1 MGLTS
6 GSQTRGGKWP
16 HARPPAAAAVDPR
29 QAAASGGVSRHHQ
42 APQKP
47 WTRVALAAV
56 FVIAC
61 GTDDEPPEAA
71 LPEFVESAAP
81 APTAPEAQDPL
92 QQRRGHLTQ
101 WSRCLVRTGS
111 RLERS
116 WARLGQ
122 DVDTKKLRV
131 RKRDLQPFFD
141 TVDGELLDACP
152 LGAKPAPGVPPEVP
166 TQGRAYV
173 LAARGYGNRAAELRE
188 YFDTEAYVSDNWAK
202 LQADLPGLEESY
214 EAAHAAAAAFSETLE
229 VAQTK
234 ADTQWLEE
242 LGRGGGAQSAA
253 WHVTNTALLGRA
265 ALPCI
270 TQERPVPVACK
281 GASEAFTAGRQ
292 GLEAW
297 RDSHP
302 ADAVGVFWLDVFRK
316 RATDLEQAIAGLQAP
331 VSRRKSTA
339 TEQLAAASV
348 RVAEART
355 ALQTAAN
362 TVVFDFP

>member
-1 MGLTS
+1 MGLTRS
-6 GSQTRGGKWP
+6 SQPRGNDQP
-16 HARPPAAAAVDPR
+16 HACTAGVAPADRAAFDE
-29 QAAASGGVSRHHQ
+29 GSRHWQ
-42 APQKP
+42 RPANKT
-47 WTRVALAAV
+47 WRSVALSAV
-56 FVIAC
+56 FVLAC
-61 GTDDEPPEAA
+61 GNEDEAPEAA
-71 LPEFVESAAP
+71 LPEFVEAAP
-81 APTAPEAQDPL
+81 PDTTVRETQDPL
-92 QQRRGHLTQ
+92 QQRRGYLTQ

-152 LGAKPAPGVPPEVP
+152 LGAKPAPDVPPEVP

-202 LQADLPGLEESY
+202 LQAELPGLEESY
-214 EAAHAAAAAFSETLE
+214 EAAHAAAAAFAETLE
-229 VAQTK
+229 AAQTK

-265 ALPCI
+265 ALSCI
-270 TQERPVPVACK
+270 TQERPVPIACK
-281 GASEAFTAGRQ
+281 GASEAFTAGRD

-297 RDSHP
+297 RDGHR
-302 ADAVGVFWLDVFRK
+302 AEAVGVFWLDVFRK